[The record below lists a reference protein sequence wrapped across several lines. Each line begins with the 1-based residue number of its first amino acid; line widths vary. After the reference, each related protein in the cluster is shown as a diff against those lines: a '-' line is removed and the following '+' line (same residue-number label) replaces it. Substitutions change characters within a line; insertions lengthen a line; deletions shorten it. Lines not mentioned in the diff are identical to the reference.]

1 MLLTSVIKSASLLL
15 VQWCLLLPT
24 SFFVSDVAAWQA
36 HSPNPITTVFL
47 LDISYYHSLVVVVTY
62 FLSASP
68 CSNAAH
74 CSVQLTQ
81 LFFC

>member
-1 MLLTSVIKSASLLL
+1 MLLTLVIKSASLLV
-15 VQWCLLLPT
+15 VQLCLLLPT
-24 SFFVSDVAAWQA
+24 SFFVSDMVTWQA
-36 HSPNPITTVFL
+36 HSPNLVTTSYLFNL
-47 LDISYYHSLVVVVTY
+47 RYYHSLVVVVTF

-81 LFFC
+81 LFFY